1 MTEDYTE
8 KLCPCGSSKNYV
20 SCCKFLHDGLLKA
33 ATAEALMRS
42 RYSAYVFKLRDYLLK
57 TWHEDFR
64 PKFLNFEK
72 DLEWLSLEV
81 IDREKGL
88 EFDDEGYVEFKVFF
102 KKAKKRSFMQEKSY
116 FKKIASQWLYLNGV

>member
-102 KKAKKRSFMQEKSY
+102 KKAKKRSFMQERSY